1 MNEYNRYLLL
11 ASVSLKEI
19 CEANEKFTVNDLYA
33 EIVRQDI
40 DASIDL
46 RSLATV
52 IIYGVRSNWC
62 IDTGEKKQSLY
73 GHGVPISVYQS
84 LIYNGSIQPNKL
96 F

>member
-11 ASVSLKEI
+11 ASVSLNEI
-19 CEANEKFTVNDLYA
+19 CQANEMFTVNDLYA

-40 DASIDL
+40 DSSIDL

-52 IIYGVRSNWC
+52 ILHGVKSNWC
-62 IDTGEKKQSLY
+62 IDTGEKVQSIY
-73 GHGVPISVYQS
+73 GHGVRISVYQS